1 MKSKKT
7 LTCAIIV
14 LLVICNVY
22 LLYSI
27 HKLKTESDNAIAIL
41 YPYAEKHTS
50 LKANIVTNIKFV
62 SRCIPD
68 IEVSN
73 RQNKTKRLS
82 ELFCNDSKPL
92 FILRITDRYCNSC
105 VKYFVDLFANER
117 LNDALKFVYLTG
129 FQNQNRVGLEAE
141 ELNIKN
147 DMLYNVP
154 FLDVPI
160 DNLGYPY
167 LMVLNKNLE
176 IEYCYFPTRDHEQ
189 IDLEN
194 LKMII
199 DCYVKKYETL

>member
-1 MKSKKT
+1 
-7 LTCAIIV
+7 
-14 LLVICNVY
+14 
-22 LLYSI
+22 
-27 HKLKTESDNAIAIL
+27 
-41 YPYAEKHTS
+41 HTS

>member
-73 RQNKTKRLS
+73 RQNKTKR
-82 ELFCNDSKPL
+82 
-92 FILRITDRYCNSC
+92 
-105 VKYFVDLFANER
+105 
-117 LNDALKFVYLTG
+117 KF
-129 FQNQNRVGLEAE
+129 
-141 ELNIKN
+141 
-147 DMLYNVP
+147 
-154 FLDVPI
+154 
-160 DNLGYPY
+160 
-167 LMVLNKNLE
+167 
-176 IEYCYFPTRDHEQ
+176 
-189 IDLEN
+189 
-194 LKMII
+194 
-199 DCYVKKYETL
+199 